1 MANSGCVGS
10 SSEQARPITIN
21 NRFEKCAANS
31 GCVVS
36 SSEQARPRVG
46 SSPEQARTITIN
58 NCFENCAVNM
68 QQGTENVMETSSAAP
83 QESSGIETESFD
95 SGSSYDVVIQD
106 STDREF
112 DLPTLSAFGVVGR
125 SEQRL
130 NSSDQCCDHSDDEE
144 TYEKQIVDIGD
155 VDGTSPKSVHLPY
168 ETSQSLPGCLQSSNS
183 QFNNCCSD
191 GRSQC
196 AVAPGDDACSS
207 SVTVDSRGHAGDNE
221 MNHVAG
227 ITAEDA
233 AEEDT
238 ARKELGVDLT
248 VHPAAAADDVD
259 GSDNIHSGSDDD
271 GGHDGE
277 QHPDWSVEPQA
288 DGAAGSADSRL
299 LESVRDVEA
308 PVQRIT
314 EDACNTSNSLN
325 SALSST
331 NETVFTGELHS
342 DAVMLP
348 ASPSV
353 QHESHMNSDVI
364 DYQSSGNSSGSM
376 ALLHQ
381 RTADRWFWLRSAIH
395 CAAQVSI
402 YIYRYATY

>member
-1 MANSGCVGS
+1 
-10 SSEQARPITIN
+10 
-21 NRFEKCAANS
+21 
-31 GCVVS
+31 
-36 SSEQARPRVG
+36 
-46 SSPEQARTITIN
+46 
-58 NCFENCAVNM
+58 
-68 QQGTENVMETSSAAP
+68 METSSLAP
-83 QESSGIETESFD
+83 QESLGIEMESFD

-130 NSSDQCCDHSDDEE
+130 NSSDQCCDHSDDDE
-144 TYEKQIVDIGD
+144 TYEKQVVDIGD

-168 ETSQSLPGCLQSSNS
+168 EMSQSLPGSLQSSNS
-183 QFNNCCSD
+183 QFNCCSD

-196 AVAPGDDACSS
+196 AVAPGDPCSS

-227 ITAEDA
+227 FTEEDTT
-233 AEEDT
+233 EEDT

-248 VHPAAAADDVD
+248 VHPAAAADD
-259 GSDNIHSGSDDD
+259 DD
-271 GGHDGE
+271 DGE
-277 QHPDWSVEPQA
+277 QHPDSSVEPQA
-288 DGAAGSADSRL
+288 DGAAGSADSQL

-314 EDACNTSNSLN
+314 EDSCNTSNLLN

-353 QHESHMNSDVI
+353 QHESHMNSDDVSN
-364 DYQSSGNSSGSM
+364 YQSSGNSSGST
-376 ALLHQ
+376 ALLDQ
-381 RTADRWFWLRSAIH
+381 RTANRWSWLRSAIH

-402 YIYRYATY
+402 YIYRYATL

>member
-1 MANSGCVGS
+1 
-10 SSEQARPITIN
+10 
-21 NRFEKCAANS
+21 
-31 GCVVS
+31 
-36 SSEQARPRVG
+36 
-46 SSPEQARTITIN
+46 
-58 NCFENCAVNM
+58 
-68 QQGTENVMETSSAAP
+68 METSSLAP
-83 QESSGIETESFD
+83 QESLGIETESFD

-112 DLPTLSAFGVVGR
+112 DLPTLNAFGVVGR

-130 NSSDQCCDHSDDEE
+130 NSSHQRCDHSDDDE

-168 ETSQSLPGCLQSSNS
+168 ETSQSLPGSLQSSNS

-207 SVTVDSRGHAGDNE
+207 SVTVDSLGHAGDSE

-227 ITAEDA
+227 FTAEDA
-233 AEEDT
+233 TEEDT

-248 VHPAAAADDVD
+248 VHPAAAADDD
-259 GSDNIHSGSDDD
+259 
-271 GGHDGE
+271 DGE
-277 QHPDWSVEPQA
+277 QHPDLSVEPQA
-288 DGAAGSADSRL
+288 DGAAGSADSQL

-308 PVQRIT
+308 PGQRIT
-314 EDACNTSNSLN
+314 EDSRNTSNLLN

-376 ALLHQ
+376 ALLDQ
-381 RTADRWFWLRSAIH
+381 RTADRWSWLRSAIH

-402 YIYRYATY
+402 YICRYATL